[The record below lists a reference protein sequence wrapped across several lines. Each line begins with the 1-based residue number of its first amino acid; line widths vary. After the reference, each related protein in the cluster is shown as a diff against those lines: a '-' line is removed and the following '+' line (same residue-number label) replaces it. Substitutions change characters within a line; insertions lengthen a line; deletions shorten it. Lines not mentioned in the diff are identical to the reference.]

1 MKKGLFILLLLVSVV
16 SFSQEEENYKNVI
29 SEFESYY
36 NDKNYDAIYNMFN
49 YNMKK
54 ALPLVATKAFF
65 ADLNNTLGN
74 ISKVEFNKSSDL
86 SHIYKTTFASE
97 VRDVIINLDKNNKIG
112 GLQVTYH
119 KPKDLKVL
127 ERNTTKMIL
136 PFNEEWFVFWGGTL
150 EEQNYH
156 VAYENQRFAYDIL
169 MVNEG
174 VTFSGDPKNNE
185 SYFAFGKEIIAPCD
199 AKVVKVITGVEDNI
213 PGELNPKQLTGNTI
227 VLETSEKEY
236 ILFAHLKHQSIVVR
250 EGQFIRQ
257 GTLLGQCGN
266 SGNTTEPH
274 LHLSLQN
281 TVDMNIATGGK
292 MYFERILVN
301 GELQRDYLPV
311 KGDLIKNIGR

>member
-1 MKKGLFILLLLVSVV
+1 MKKGLFILLLLISLVSY
-16 SFSQEEENYKNVI
+16 SQEEESYKKIV
-29 SEFESYY
+29 SEFESFY

-54 ALPLVATKAFF
+54 ALPLQETKAFF
-65 ADLNNTLGN
+65 AELNNSLGN
-74 ISKVEFNKSSDL
+74 ISKIEFKKLSDL
-86 SHIYKTTFASE
+86 SHIYKMTFASE
-97 VRDVIINLDKNNKIG
+97 VRDMSIYLDRYNKIG

-119 KPKDLKVL
+119 KPKDLKEI
-127 ERNTTKMIL
+127 ERNTTKMML
-136 PFNEEWFVFWGGTL
+136 PFNDEWYVFWGGTN
-150 EEQNYH
+150 ENQNYH

-169 MVNEG
+169 IVKDS

-213 PGELNPKQLTGNTI
+213 PGELNSKQLTGNTI
-227 VLETSEKEY
+227 ILETNEKEY

-257 GTLLGQCGN
+257 GSLLAQCGN

-281 TVDMNIATGGK
+281 TMDMNIATGGK
-292 MYFERILVN
+292 IYFERILVN
-301 GELQRDYLPV
+301 GELKRDYLPV